1 MGVSQLKNQMLEL
14 NLRGMLSSVDVL
26 LPRATEEAWSHS
38 ELLDAMVQ
46 AEHEWRKTLK
56 VENRIKA
63 SKLKLKPELEDV
75 DYTAKRTITK
85 TQVKELYELKWLKQ
99 GRAILAIGPT
109 GVGKT
114 FIAQALGLHA
124 CRNNYN
130 TLFMSVTTLIEN
142 LELARSTN
150 SYLKYKDKLVR
161 PDVLILDDFGLR
173 KLSPMESQDLC
184 EILEDRSLNKSTI
197 ITTQLPIDHW
207 KEVIPDPVIADAII
221 DRLIHSSI
229 MLTITGESYRK
240 VRANKLDKEEQK
252 K

>member
-26 LPRATEEAWSHS
+26 LPKATEEAWSHS

-56 VENRIKA
+56 VENKIKA

-99 GRAILAIGPT
+99 GRPILAIGPT

-150 SYLKYKDKLVR
+150 SYLKYKEKLVR
-161 PDVLILDDFGLR
+161 PELLILDNFGLR
-173 KLSPMESQDLC
+173 KLSPMQSQDLC
-184 EILEDRSLNKSTI
+184 EILEDRTPNKSTI

-207 KEVIPDPVIADAII
+207 KEVISDPVIADAII
-221 DRLIHSSI
+221 DRLIHSSV
-229 MLTITGESYRK
+229 MLTIEGDTYRK
-240 VRANKLDKEEQK
+240 VKANQLDKEEQK

>member
-1 MGVSQLKNQMLEL
+1 
-14 NLRGMLSSVDVL
+14 
-26 LPRATEEAWSHS
+26 
-38 ELLDAMVQ
+38 
-46 AEHEWRKTLK
+46 
-56 VENRIKA
+56 
-63 SKLKLKPELEDV
+63 
-75 DYTAKRTITK
+75 
-85 TQVKELYELKWLKQ
+85 
-99 GRAILAIGPT
+99 
-109 GVGKT
+109 
-114 FIAQALGLHA
+114 
-124 CRNNYN
+124 
-130 TLFMSVTTLIEN
+130 MSVTTLIEN